1 MTNYYTLP
9 MGSYL
14 DDLAGE
20 KDAPGGGSAC
30 GLAGALASAL
40 GSMVCHFTVG
50 RKKYADVEGEI
61 KDLLEHFEKMRG
73 ELMGLMQEDV
83 DVFQSQMGTAY
94 SMPKETEE
102 QKQRRREAIE
112 EACKACVQP
121 PLKIARN
128 SFYVMEMLLEL
139 AEIGNTQLVSDVGV
153 GAALAYGAFEGAK
166 LNIEINLGF
175 ISDRSFAGEIR
186 VELES
191 MVMKTNALKTR
202 IMEIVEEKM
211 QKQV

>member
-1 MTNYYTLP
+1 MVNYNTLP
-9 MGSYL
+9 VSSYL

-50 RKKYADVEGEI
+50 RKKYAEVEGEI
-61 KDLLEHFEKMRG
+61 KDLLEHFEKFRG
-73 ELMGLMQEDV
+73 ELTGLMQEDV
-83 DVFQSQMGTAY
+83 DVFQSEMGTAY
-94 SMPKETEE
+94 SLPKETDD
-102 QKQRRREAIE
+102 QKQRRKEAIE
-112 EACKACVQP
+112 AACKACIQP

-128 SFYVMEMLLEL
+128 CFYVLELLLEL

-166 LNIEINLGF
+166 LNVEINLRF
-175 ISDRSFAGEIR
+175 ISDRTFAGEIR

-191 MVMKTNALKTR
+191 MVMKTGALKGR
-202 IMEIVEEKM
+202 IMEIVEEKLS
-211 QKQV
+211 K